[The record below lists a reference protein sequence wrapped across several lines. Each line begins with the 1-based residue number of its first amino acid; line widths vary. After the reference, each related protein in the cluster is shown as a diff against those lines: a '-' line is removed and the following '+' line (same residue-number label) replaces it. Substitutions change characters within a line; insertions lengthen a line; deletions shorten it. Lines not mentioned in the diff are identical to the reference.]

1 MTDNSSLLE
10 GEAVLVR
17 MTLTTCFR
25 ELHANLGQDSVYMTS
40 IMSQGPTLSG
50 WESLLT
56 PYSSHKLA
64 RANGVSHFCL
74 SPGLV
79 SMVIAIFH
87 LPFLC
92 LKTLRNRTTCAL
104 QNNTRPRA
112 WPVSCELASGLNC
125 SHRDLWYFRA
135 VKCGWVG
142 EYVGVVTHCP
152 HTWRPS
158 DLLLKQQRQQSH
170 FGINAILSGV
180 PSEAR
185 ESRRKPG
192 NIWCSVGFL
201 LQKHSSISRQSAT
214 GPVFLLRVQCVNECV
229 SVLSSTGW

>member
-1 MTDNSSLLE
+1 MLRYRGQGTLVEFPSFFSGVERCPLGLLLLLSLNLSQTLMTFCYYFFHMTDNSSLLE

-112 WPVSCELASGLNC
+112 
-125 SHRDLWYFRA
+125 
-135 VKCGWVG
+135 
-142 EYVGVVTHCP
+142 
-152 HTWRPS
+152 
-158 DLLLKQQRQQSH
+158 
-170 FGINAILSGV
+170 
-180 PSEAR
+180 
-185 ESRRKPG
+185 
-192 NIWCSVGFL
+192 
-201 LQKHSSISRQSAT
+201 
-214 GPVFLLRVQCVNECV
+214 
-229 SVLSSTGW
+229 